1 MSEKKPLL
9 FEVCCGSAEDV
20 IEAAKGGA
28 GRVELNS
35 NLFHGGLT
43 PTVGSLI
50 TAKRHVD
57 IPIMCMVRPREG
69 GFCYTDVEFEVMLD
83 DAKKMIA
90 AGATR
95 IGTSGGIGIISGN
108 SEHKCTNCG
117 RCKTQC
123 PSGNV
128 TITKNAN

>member
-43 PTVGSLI
+43 PT
-50 TAKRHVD
+50 
-57 IPIMCMVRPREG
+57 
-69 GFCYTDVEFEVMLD
+69 
-83 DAKKMIA
+83 IA
-90 AGATR
+90 AIGAEHGIRCCCVSPGPVLTR
-95 IGTSGGIGIISGN
+95 KAMNGMSTLLKRAADPQEIVDLILYLTGEKASFITGQNFVIDGGRLLMSDKSRN
-108 SEHKCTNCG
+108 QNHPLQEE
-117 RCKTQC
+117 
-123 PSGNV
+123 
-128 TITKNAN
+128 